1 MKRKDVNQYISNF
14 FSTRKWYQ
22 DFFEDVRREY
32 RNKQKPIQDTR
43 IVLVNDFVEDIE
55 GNLGYYRGYESLVP
69 QVFATDTI
77 LGQSA
82 LCFSDYITNKFTEIL
97 ELYQKE
103 PSLPYFMADLQ
114 RISYELSGFMRKV
127 AEMTITDDTIPM
139 PYLQL
144 RQELY
149 QHNLSGFKE
158 KFNSLLASLSYNIK
172 HDITTESYFH
182 ICTHLIL
189 KMIGFDIISEDETDG
204 GRIDSVI
211 DLFSM
216 IYIFEYKYSKDDK
229 NRSKEALQQILDK
242 SYAEKYRIKSKL
254 LYGVG
259 FSFGKTSKKIDSF
272 KEKQL

>member
-1 MKRKDVNQYISNF
+1 MKQKEVNQYISDF
-14 FSTRKWYQ
+14 FSTRNWYQ
-22 DFFEDVRREY
+22 DFFDDVQREY
-32 RNKQKPIQDTR
+32 RSKQKPIHDTR
-43 IVLVNDFVEDIE
+43 IVLVKDFVEDIE
-55 GNLGYYRGYESLVP
+55 GNIGEFYNYESLVP
-69 QVFATDTI
+69 QVFPTYSM

-82 LCFSDYITNKFTEIL
+82 LCFGDYLTNKFTEII
-97 ELYQKE
+97 ELYQKDS
-103 PSLPYFMADLQ
+103 SLPYFMADLQ
-114 RISYELSGFMRKV
+114 RICYELSGFLKKV
-127 AEMTITDDTIPM
+127 AEMTLTDDTIPI

-149 QHNLSGFKE
+149 LHNLSRFKE
-158 KFNSLLASLSYNIK
+158 KFNAILASLSYNIK

-229 NRSKEALQQILDK
+229 NRSEEALQQILDK
-242 SYAEKYRIKSKL
+242 SYAEKYRIKNKL

-272 KEKQL
+272 KEQQL